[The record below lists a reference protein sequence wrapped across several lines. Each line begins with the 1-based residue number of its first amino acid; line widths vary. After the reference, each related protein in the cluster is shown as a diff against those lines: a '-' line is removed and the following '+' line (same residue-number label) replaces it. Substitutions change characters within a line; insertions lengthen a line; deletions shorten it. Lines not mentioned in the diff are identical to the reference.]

1 MDKQNEIPRPELLHR
16 FQNSLSVSFI
26 NINLLESALTHR
38 SCRDAEMPH
47 NERLEFLGDSVLGL
61 AVATI
66 VYTELEGR
74 PEGELASLKSRVVSE
89 QVLSRIAAQIGIS
102 ELIRLGKGEELS
114 GGRQKKALLA
124 DALEALIGAVYLD
137 QGFEAAFQLVKRL
150 LEQEI
155 SDSLKHSSKDWK
167 TILQEFAQ
175 KEYKSLPTYTL
186 GKTEGPDHARLFHV
200 TCEIAGKIHGP
211 YAGKTIKEAERLAAE
226 HVCRTLAQSSKRAA
240 KLLDEIAGLQR

>member
-1 MDKQNEIPRPELLHR
+1 MDKHKEISRHELLQN
-16 FQNSLSVSFI
+16 FQKFLSISFS

-38 SCRDAEMPH
+38 SYHHNEMPH

-61 AVATI
+61 AAATI

-89 QVLSRIAAQIGIS
+89 QILSNIAVQIGIP
-102 ELIRLGKGEELS
+102 ELIRLGRGEELS
-114 GGRQKKALLA
+114 GGRQKKAILA

-150 LEQEI
+150 LEKEI
-155 SDSLKHSSKDWK
+155 SESLKQSSKDWK
-167 TILQEFAQ
+167 TILQEYAQ
-175 KEYKSLPTYTL
+175 KEYKSLPIYTL
-186 GKTEGPDHARLFHV
+186 EKTEGPDHARLFQV
-200 TCEIAGKIHGP
+200 SFAIAGKIHGP

-226 HVCRTLAQSSKRAA
+226 HVCRRLARSNKRTAR
-240 KLLDEIAGLQR
+240 LLEEIAGLQH